1 MTKKY
6 KWPYIIIDCRYRDI
20 LSISFLVDKSFF
32 SNLENGLQEYQL
44 VFFPSVWMCSWHFMV
59 SKNTASI
66 NENTQ
71 PRKHQKNV
79 EAPEFWRPG
88 TRTLVPFQVD
98 NRYFI
103 VISRMG
109 ISNIN
114 LSFSQVYLCFPD
126 FSWFYQNTVSICE
139 DTQPRKHRKNCG
151 GTRVLVP
158 GHQNS
163 GALSSWQEV
172 FCFNLK
178 NGHQEYHFVFFPKCI
193 YVFPTFPVFIGTL
206 SA

>member
-1 MTKKY
+1 MNSLFSVVIES
-6 KWPYIIIDCRYRDI
+6 WLRDMCR
-20 LSISFLVDKSFF
+20 FH
-32 SNLENGLQEYQL
+32 QL
-44 VFFPSVWMCSWHFMV
+44 DPSSSCS
-59 SKNTASI
+59 
-66 NENTQ
+66 ELTQ
-71 PRKHQKNV
+71 PTHLGKKTNWYSWSLFLRLKQKTCCQL
-79 EAPEFWRPG
+79 ERAPEFWCPG

-178 NGHQEYHFVFFPKCI
+178 NGHQEYHFVFFPNCI

-206 SA
+206 PA